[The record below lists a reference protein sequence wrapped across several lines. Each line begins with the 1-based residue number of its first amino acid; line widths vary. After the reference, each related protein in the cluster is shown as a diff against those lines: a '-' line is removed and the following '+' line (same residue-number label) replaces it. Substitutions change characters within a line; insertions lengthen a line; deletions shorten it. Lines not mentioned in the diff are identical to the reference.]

1 MGHAGGEGAGRSARL
16 FDVYAVREDE
26 AMQRFGTTTYVLC
39 RQPHPGERESRFRQ
53 AKDCAFKRPREGKS
67 HV

>member
-1 MGHAGGEGAGRSARL
+1 
-16 FDVYAVREDE
+16 
-26 AMQRFGTTTYVLC
+26 MQRFGTTTYVLC

-53 AKDCAFKRPREGKS
+53 AKNCAFKRPREGKS